1 MPSITRHSLL
11 FLTLSLLFLGTIR
24 SEPSNWETGSIFLN
38 TLSFFLILT
47 IGISHGSLDHIKGYK
62 LLKKYQ
68 IKNKIIFY
76 LSYLL
81 VSILIIFMWLILP
94 SLTLIVFLFVAT
106 YHFGKEDSLDGNN
119 QSFFRFLIF
128 GLPIILAPLSFHFDE
143 TLNIFKVL
151 YIENE
156 NLINILYF
164 FQEKKIFIILLVISL
179 IIGCYFSGYKY
190 VTSFT
195 YEKVAIVLL
204 NITCHPLIAFTI
216 YFCFLHSI
224 RHSFKLA
231 IELNKANFKKGFK
244 EFLNKSLP
252 LTLVTAIVFIIS
264 LIFLTNY
271 NVLNDAILKVI
282 FIGLA
287 SLTFPHILLE
297 YLLEKNEKQRN

>member
-1 MPSITRHSLL
+1 MPSITAHSTL
-11 FLTLSLLFLGTIR
+11 FFTLSLLLMGTLG
-24 SEPSNWETGSIFLN
+24 SEPSYWETGTTFLN

-62 LLKKYQ
+62 LLKRYE

-81 VSILIIFMWLILP
+81 ISIFVILMWLILP
-94 SLTLIVFLFVAT
+94 SLTLILFLLVAT
-106 YHFGKEDSLDGNN
+106 YHFGKEDSLDENN
-119 QSFFRFLIF
+119 QSFFKFLIL

-143 TLNIFKVL
+143 TLNIFKIL
-151 YIENE
+151 YIQND
-156 NLINILYF
+156 NLIGSFYF
-164 FQEKKIFIILLVISL
+164 FEKKNIFIILLAISFVIGGLFSRGDWPVFVMEKIS
-179 IIGCYFSGYKY
+179 II
-190 VTSFT
+190 
-195 YEKVAIVLL
+195 LL
-204 NITCHPLIAFTI
+204 NISCNPLIAFTI
-216 YFCFLHSI
+216 YFCFLHSV

-231 IELNKANFKKGFK
+231 VELNKTNFKKGFR

-252 LTLVTAIVFIIS
+252 LTLITAILFIIS

-271 NVLNDAILKVI
+271 NVLNDALLKVI

>member
-1 MPSITRHSLL
+1 MPSVTRHSLL
-11 FLTLSLLFLGTIR
+11 FLTLSLLLMGTLR

-38 TLSFFLILT
+38 TLSLFLILT
-47 IGISHGSLDHIKGYK
+47 IGISHGSLDHIKGYE

-68 IKNKIIFY
+68 IRNKIIFY

-81 VSILIIFMWLILP
+81 IGIFIIFMWFILP
-94 SLTLIVFLFVAT
+94 SFTLIVFLLVAT
-106 YHFGKEDSLDGNN
+106 YHFGKEDSLGENS
-119 QSFFRFLIF
+119 QSFFKFLIF

-164 FQEKKIFIILLVISL
+164 FQEKKVFIILLAISL
-179 IIGCYFSGYKY
+179 IIGCYFSDYEHA
-190 VTSFT
+190 TSFIS
-195 YEKVAIVLL
+195 EKVAIVLL

-231 IELNKANFKKGFK
+231 IELNKADFKKGFK

-252 LTLVTAIVFIIS
+252 LTLLTAILFIVS

-297 YLLEKNEKQRN
+297 YLLEKNEK

>member
-1 MPSITRHSLL
+1 MPSVTRHSLL
-11 FLTLSLLFLGTIR
+11 FLTLSLLLMGTLG

-38 TLSFFLILT
+38 TLSLFLILT
-47 IGISHGSLDHIKGYK
+47 IGISHGSLDHIKGYE

-68 IKNKIIFY
+68 IRNKIIFY

-81 VSILIIFMWLILP
+81 IGIFIIFTWLILP
-94 SLTLIVFLFVAT
+94 SFTLIVFLLVAT
-106 YHFGKEDSLDGNN
+106 YHFGKEDSLNEN
-119 QSFFRFLIF
+119 SQSFIKFLIF

-151 YIENE
+151 YIENK

-164 FQEKKIFIILLVISL
+164 FQEKKIFIILLAISL
-179 IIGCYFSGYKY
+179 IIGCYFSGYNY
-190 VTSFT
+190 VTNFIL
-195 YEKVAIVLL
+195 EKVAIVLL

-231 IELNKANFKKGFK
+231 IELDNTDFRNGFK
-244 EFLNKSLP
+244 QFLNKSLP
-252 LTLVTAIVFIIS
+252 LTLITAILFIVC

-297 YLLEKNEKQRN
+297 YLIEKK

>member
-1 MPSITRHSLL
+1 MPSVTRHSIL
-11 FLTLSLLFLGTIR
+11 FLTLSLLLMGTLG
-24 SEPSNWETGSIFLN
+24 SETSNWETGSIFLN
-38 TLSFFLILT
+38 TLSLFLILT
-47 IGISHGSLDHIKGYK
+47 IGISHGSLDHIKGYE

-76 LSYLL
+76 LSYSL
-81 VSILIIFMWLILP
+81 IGIFIIFMWLILP
-94 SLTLIVFLFVAT
+94 SFTLILFLLVAT
-106 YHFGKEDSLDGNN
+106 YHFGKEDSLDENN
-119 QSFFRFLIF
+119 QSFFRFLIL

-151 YIENE
+151 YIKNE

-164 FQEKKIFIILLVISL
+164 FQEKKIFIILLAISL
-179 IIGCYFSGYKY
+179 IIGCFFSGYNY

-195 YEKVAIVLL
+195 SEKVAIILL
-204 NITCHPLIAFTI
+204 NIACHPLIAFTI

-231 IELNKANFKKGFK
+231 IELNKADFRKGFK

-252 LTLVTAIVFIIS
+252 LTLITAILFIVF

-297 YLLEKNEKQRN
+297 YLIEKNEK

>member
-1 MPSITRHSLL
+1 MPSVTRHSLL
-11 FLTLSLLFLGTIR
+11 FLTLSLLLMGTLR

-38 TLSFFLILT
+38 TLSLFLILT
-47 IGISHGSLDHIKGYK
+47 IGISHGSLDHIKGYE

-68 IKNKIIFY
+68 IRNKIIFY

-81 VSILIIFMWLILP
+81 IGIFIIFMWFILP
-94 SLTLIVFLFVAT
+94 SFTLIVFLLVAT
-106 YHFGKEDSLDGNN
+106 YHFGKEDSLGENS
-119 QSFFRFLIF
+119 QSFFKFLIF

-164 FQEKKIFIILLVISL
+164 FQEKKVFIILLAISL
-179 IIGCYFSGYKY
+179 IIGCYFSDYEHA
-190 VTSFT
+190 TSFIS
-195 YEKVAIVLL
+195 EKVAIVLL

-224 RHSFKLA
+224 RHSISLISELDQNNLKNGLKLF
-231 IELNKANFKKGFK
+231 IKKA
-244 EFLNKSLP
+244 LP
-252 LTLVTAIVFIIS
+252 LTILTATFC
-264 LIFLTNY
+264 LIGLYILNNSY
-271 NVLNDAILKVI
+271 NFDNSVVKVI

-297 YLLEKNEKQRN
+297 YLIEKNEK

>member
-1 MPSITRHSLL
+1 MPSVTRHSLL
-11 FLTLSLLFLGTIR
+11 FLTLSLLLMGTLG
-24 SEPSNWETGSIFLN
+24 SETSNWETGSIFLN
-38 TLSFFLILT
+38 TLSLFLILA
-47 IGISHGSLDHIKGYK
+47 IGISHGSLDHIKGYE

-76 LSYLL
+76 LSYSL
-81 VSILIIFMWLILP
+81 IGIFIIFMWLILP
-94 SLTLIVFLFVAT
+94 SFTLIVFLLVAT
-106 YHFGKEDSLDGNN
+106 YHFGKEDSLDENN
-119 QSFFRFLIF
+119 QSFFKFLIL

-151 YIENE
+151 YIKNE
-156 NLINILYF
+156 NLINIFYF
-164 FQEKKIFIILLVISL
+164 FQEKKIFIILLAISL
-179 IIGCYFSGYKY
+179 IIGCYFSGYNY

-195 YEKVAIVLL
+195 SEKVAIILL
-204 NITCHPLIAFTI
+204 NIACHPLIAFTI

-231 IELNKANFKKGFK
+231 IELNKADFRKGFK

-252 LTLVTAIVFIIS
+252 LTLITAILFIIF
-264 LIFLTNY
+264 LIFLTKY

-297 YLLEKNEKQRN
+297 YLIEKNEK